1 MPLYEYEC
9 ARCHSRFEKI
19 EKVGARQT
27 RKCIK
32 CGARATRLVAAPAI
46 QFKGAGWYVTDYG
59 RRGGTSAAAEK
70 TEASE
75 KADKEK
81 KDSKPGKQEK
91 SPAKAKEK

>member
-9 ARCHSRFEKI
+9 ARCHARFEKI

-32 CGARATRLVAAPAI
+32 CGARAIRLVAAPAI
-46 QFKGAGWYVTDYG
+46 QFKGAGWYVTDYA
-59 RRGGTSAAAEK
+59 RTSGPGATTEK

-81 KDSKPGKQEK
+81 KDSKHGKQEK
-91 SPAKAKEK
+91 APAKSKDK